1 MSLTENQLF
10 GSSTRSDLQAIRTY
24 FFSNYLTMLSKTVEL
39 GSLVLNVNVL
49 ELDKGGVRD
58 ISKCPS
64 EQNSTF

>member
-1 MSLTENQLF
+1 MKTKVEI
-10 GSSTRSDLQAIRTY
+10 IRTY